1 MTWSLQ
7 EMVGIKV
14 KTQPWPWSCFS
25 HVWFFATLWT
35 ITPQDP
41 LPMGFSRQECWSV
54 AMPSSRE
61 ASPLGP
67 GIQSESLMSPAL
79 AGGFFTASATWEAQ
93 KAGRGAKLWR
103 TLKVRARSL
112 DSMGKKTRKGLFL
125 LHILGARN
133 WAKIDLPYA
142 LNRLLT
148 T

>member
-67 GIQSESLMSPAL
+67 GI
-79 AGGFFTASATWEAQ
+79 TASATWEAQ